1 MNQDSKI
8 KKKKSEIIE
17 FTYILRTICLV
28 FVIVVMVSIKISI
41 LASLSKM

>member
-17 FTYILRTICLV
+17 FTYILQL
-28 FVIVVMVSIKISI
+28 IVTDYLFGVCDRSDGIDQD
-41 LASLSKM
+41 